1 MKREPPDSLVA
12 NIVSIGLRNL
22 ADTRATSGTLVAYVA
37 VTSAMGQSETN
48 VTTEPWSAVEWIA
61 DADLTR
67 ASFYWDSVPQ
77 CRNPPSAC
85 QVRGRAIPC
94 SDCAKQRHDIIPNRL
109 ALTAEESVSGVT
121 GATAGQSGDPTD
133 AHLHHWQ

>member
-1 MKREPPDSLVA
+1 MIRKSAHYFP
-12 NIVSIGLRNL
+12 NIFHSG
-22 ADTRATSGTLVAYVA
+22 AETRFPHRL
-37 VTSAMGQSETN
+37 GQSETN

-67 ASFYWDSVPQ
+67 ASFYWDSVPH

-109 ALTAEESVSGVT
+109 ALTAQESVSGVT
-121 GATAGQSGDPTD
+121 GATAPGQSGDPTQC
-133 AHLHHWQ
+133 ASTSLAMTELPCAASLRLP